1 MDRSKVLVIPRI
13 STSFQLK
20 HRSISNLNPKYSAP
34 LILLLI
40 PLAISLTGCGGAAF
54 GSMQQG
60 LGGDIAPGYNTPLT
74 TTAPRSVL
82 NTVPTGTFPMIQTSF
97 KLSTV
102 PGNPYNYKQVLVEVD
117 LQKPDGSK
125 IDVPAFYNGD
135 NTWMMRYSPLEKGHY
150 SVANVTL
157 NAQSAH
163 DTELKPTSWVVDGT
177 QSPGFVRINKSNPRR
192 FIFDNGQKYYP
203 LGQDEAWR
211 STGLPS
217 IPDIFVKMHQ
227 SGENW
232 ARVWMDYWDG
242 KCLFWG
248 VKPGQINLD
257 AAKQWDQIIDAA
269 QKNDIYVQMTLFHHG
284 EFSSMVNPN
293 WPDNPWNVKNGGF
306 LTSPVDFF
314 TNSRAI
320 HLTKEILFYVL
331 SRWGYSPNVMS
342 YELFNEVQF
351 TNAGRDGDWADI
363 AQWHAEMATFIK
375 QHDLYRHLIT
385 TSSAPD
391 VPLNSPIWNSVDYI
405 QVHDYPPDLLS
416 SIGGLDAM
424 GAFQENKPLFIG
436 EFGSTGS
443 KAPTGTGLHVG
454 LWAGIMRFPA
464 GAPEYWSWDNVQNN
478 NLYPQYAS
486 VSGFLKASAL
496 EEQTGLHNTSP
507 VVTTTKSA
515 PLVFSP
521 GGGFSAS
528 KLSTFT
534 LDHTG
539 LPKGLSAYPTYL
551 QGQSHRAMMPSPLTL
566 KLGCIHQTTVT
577 LQVGEVSAS
586 GATVEMSSDG
596 ATSGPD
602 FTSQNY
608 SAESKNYSP
617 SSSDAILT
625 LQLNPG
631 DHTVNIQNIGNDWA
645 TIKQI
650 SVSDYV
656 PSLAVYAR
664 TGNDYAAG
672 WVYSRLQDSPNAA
685 ASGISG
691 TMALPQLTPGD
702 YSITWWNTNTGE
714 PVGTDKITVVKNS
727 KNETIVPIPSV
738 VTDIAFYITRNRIG
752 KIDSKPRQVHLKGSS
767 STNTTIPVGPFGSN
781 SVH

>member
-1 MDRSKVLVIPRI
+1 MLNSKM
-13 STSFQLK
+13 SLK
-20 HRSISNLNPKYSAP
+20 HCITEYYKTLSWNRVRKNLTYSAP
-34 LILLLI
+34 ILCLFI
-40 PLAISLTGCGGAAF
+40 PMAVTLSGCGGAAF

-74 TTAPRSVL
+74 TTAPRSVF
-82 NTVPTGTFPMIQTSF
+82 NAVPTGTYPMIQTSF

-102 PGNPYNYKQVLVEVD
+102 PGNPYDYKQVLVEVN

-125 IDVPAFYNGD
+125 INVPAFYDGD
-135 NTWMMRYSPLEKGHY
+135 NTWMMRYTPLEKGNY

-163 DTELKPTSWVVDGT
+163 DTDLKPTSWTVNGSE
-177 QSPGFVRINKSNPRR
+177 SPGFVRIDKSDPRR
-192 FIFDNGQKYYP
+192 FVFDNGQKYYP
-203 LGQDEAWR
+203 LGQDQAWR

-217 IPDIFVKMHQ
+217 IPHIFVKMHEA
-227 SGENW
+227 GENW

-257 AAKQWDQIIDAA
+257 AANQWDKIIDAA

-306 LTSPVDFF
+306 LTTPVDFF
-314 TNSRAI
+314 TNSRAH
-320 HLTKEILFYVL
+320 HLTKQILFYVL

-391 VPLNSPIWNSVDYI
+391 VPLNSPIWNSVDYV

-416 SIGGLDAM
+416 SIGGLNAT

-443 KAPTGTGLHVG
+443 KAPVGTGMHVG

-478 NLYPQYAS
+478 NLYSQYAA
-486 VSGFLKASAL
+486 VAEFLKASAL
-496 EEQTGLHNTSP
+496 EEQTGLRNTSP
-507 VVTTTKSA
+507 TVTTTVSA
-515 PLVFSP
+515 PLSFSP

-528 KLSTFT
+528 KINTFT
-534 LDHTG
+534 LKHSG
-539 LPKGLSAYPTYL
+539 LPKGISSYPTYL
-551 QGQSHRAMMPSPLTL
+551 QGQSHRSMMPSPLTL
-566 KLGCIHQTTVT
+566 KLNCIHPTTVT
-577 LQVGEVSAS
+577 LQIGEVSAS

-596 ATSGPD
+596 AASGQD
-602 FTSQNY
+602 FTSRNY

-617 SSSDAILT
+617 ATSDSMLT

-631 DHTVNIQNIGNDWA
+631 DHTVEIQNIGSDWA

-656 PSLAVYAR
+656 PALAVYAR
-664 TGNDYAAG
+664 TGNNYAAG
-672 WVYSRLQDSPNAA
+672 WVYSRLQSSSAGA

-691 TMALPQLTPGD
+691 SMAIPQLKPGD
-702 YSITWWNTNTGE
+702 YTITWWNTYTGE
-714 PVGTDKITVVKNS
+714 PVSTAKITVVKTA
-727 KNETIVPIPSV
+727 KIETIVPIPV
-738 VTDIAFYITRNRIG
+738 VVNDAAFYIT
-752 KIDSKPRQVHLKGSS
+752 SKRLGNLDAKKKQIHPKFISS
-767 STNTTIPVGPFGSN
+767 AGNTNPAGLSGSN